1 MSNLTKFVPAGIQK
15 VVGRAGLKLGK
26 VSPHLLVGLGIVGV
40 VGGVVLACKATL
52 HVEEVLDDAKDKLDE
67 VNDNLAEAEEMDLN
81 YTEKDASHDRMK
93 IYVGMGFDL
102 VKLYLPSVALLG
114 LGLGSF
120 IGSHNIMTKRNAALL
135 AAYKLC
141 QENFDDY
148 RKRVVE
154 EFGSKKDYMFKN
166 GLYEEEVTETE
177 TDEEGNEHEVAKKV
191 VTHRDG
197 YSQYARFFDEASPMW
212 MKSADMNLAFL
223 KAQEQYWNDILRC
236 RGHVF
241 LNEVY
246 DELGIPRSTAG
257 AIVGWVYNPE
267 GGEHQIDF
275 GIFRDIN
282 DEVRRDFVNGY
293 TNAILLD
300 FNVTGVIYDLI

>member
-1 MSNLTKFVPAGIQK
+1 MSNLAKFVPAGIQK
-15 VVGRAGLKLGK
+15 VVGRAGLKLEK
-26 VSPHLLVGLGIVGV
+26 VSPHLLVGLGVAGV

-67 VNDNLAEAEEMDLN
+67 VSDHLAEAEEMDLN

-102 VKLYLPSVALLG
+102 VKLYLPSIALLG

-177 TDEEGNEHEVAKKV
+177 VDEDGNEHEVTKTKV
-191 VTHRDG
+191 TYNG
-197 YSQYARFFDEASPMW
+197 PSQYARFFDEASPMW
-212 MKSADMNLAFL
+212 MKSPDMNLAFL
-223 KAQEQYWNDILRC
+223 KSQKDYWNTILHT

-241 LNEVY
+241 LFEIY
-246 DELGIPRSTAG
+246 DSLGIPRSSASM
-257 AIVGWVYNPE
+257 IVGWLDKT
-267 GGEHQIDF
+267 GDGDHSISF
-275 GIFRDIN
+275 GIFSDPDN
-282 DEVRRDFVNGY
+282 QAKRDFVNGY
-293 TNAILLD
+293 TNGILLD
-300 FNVTGVIYDLI
+300 FNVDGVIYDLI